1 MPLPFEKKKHP
12 VPALT
17 KESTGVSHPATER
30 GRRQEKLNMVYIGA
44 YPGAEMRAT
53 AATPIYIGH
62 MRVRSA
68 LSAGFRHR
76 CISWSLSLVIPMPR
90 LRALPRS
97 DMWYEHL
104 HATAL
109 MLIAPQTSP
118 TLVFRMSR
126 YQA

>member
-44 YPGAEMRAT
+44 CPGAAMHAT
-53 AATPIYIGH
+53 AAMPIYIRH
-62 MRVRSA
+62 MSA
-68 LSAGFRHR
+68 RIALFAGARHKFISCSLFSAAHVP
-76 CISWSLSLVIPMPR
+76 C

-97 DMWYEHL
+97 DMWYQHCKRL
-104 HATAL
+104 H
-109 MLIAPQTSP
+109 SCS
-118 TLVFRMSR
+118 SR
-126 YQA
+126 HRHHRRTYFE